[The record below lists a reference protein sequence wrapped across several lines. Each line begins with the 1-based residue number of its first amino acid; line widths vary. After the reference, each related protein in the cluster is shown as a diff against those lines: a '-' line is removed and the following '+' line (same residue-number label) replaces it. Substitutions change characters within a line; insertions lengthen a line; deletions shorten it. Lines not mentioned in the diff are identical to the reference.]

1 MTKIQAITA
10 DNKLRQA
17 TTENPVTLR
26 AMRDLGL
33 YATITNNRQRQG
45 RLPVFG
51 SLDCPFRAVR
61 LPLWEKAGSVRPRRG
76 RALDRSF
83 PHPATAHLTALTSA
97 EANAGQNFST
107 SAERDSA
114 GVAARAE
121 GRGISGRGCA
131 ATGGAGIRL
140 WASVRP
146 FRRGGGA
153 GRGFRPFGHGGGV
166 LSGILNSAFDRFLRL
181 VPLFHREQQ
190 IPVHVVHVVHV
201 RSCIHKR
208 FSRV

>member
-1 MTKIQAITA
+1 MDKIQNRVCKAFVYAPTKRKTAEIKPIRFPENRNIVAVFRGDDFINHHKTETMTKIQAITA

-83 PHPATAHLTALTSA
+83 PHPATD
-97 EANAGQNFST
+97 
-107 SAERDSA
+107 RK
-114 GVAARAE
+114 
-121 GRGISGRGCA
+121 
-131 ATGGAGIRL
+131 
-140 WASVRP
+140 SV
-146 FRRGGGA
+146 
-153 GRGFRPFGHGGGV
+153 V
-166 LSGILNSAFDRFLRL
+166 
-181 VPLFHREQQ
+181 
-190 IPVHVVHVVHV
+190 
-201 RSCIHKR
+201 
-208 FSRV
+208 